1 MLPLETRGISRT
13 SPTSKIELSVSL
25 MSFSRY
31 LRTSFLCGKGPRYPS
46 VDTVKLEDSQKYEQ
60 CPHKNC
66 EKVYFY

>member
-1 MLPLETRGISRT
+1 
-13 SPTSKIELSVSL
+13 
-25 MSFSRY
+25 MSFRRY

-60 CPHKNC
+60 RPHKNC